1 MKRTGQLESF
11 NPPNGLFNEEHDM
24 FRDAVRRFFSET
36 LVPNI
41 DDWEAAG
48 RIPGSFM
55 RACGEQGILCPQVPE
70 AYGGPGG
77 DYRFNAIVA
86 EEFAYTTLGPGC
98 IAVHSDIVAGYLL
111 AHGNEEQKSKW
122 LPRMVSGETIG
133 AVAMTEP
140 NTGSDLQ
147 AIRTTAIEDGENY
160 IINGTK
166 TFISNGQTAGL
177 FVIVAKTDP
186 TQGAKGISL
195 FLVESDREG
204 FSRGV
209 NMRKLGL
216 KNQDTSEIILE
227 DIRVPK
233 ANMLGAEGTGFGALM
248 TELPQERLSIA
259 ISSTAYARK
268 AYELTSEYVKERQ
281 VFGKKVID
289 FQNTRF
295 KLADMKTRITVAHAF
310 VYRCLEQHVKGE
322 LTSEEGA
329 MAKLWTTELQ
339 GDVVDECLQLFGG
352 YGYMLEYPIARMYA
366 DARVQRIYGGTSEI
380 MRNIIGRTV

>member
-1 MKRTGQLESF
+1 VTKTGQLESF
-11 NPPNGLFNEEHDM
+11 NPPAGLFNDEHDM
-24 FRDAVRRFFSET
+24 FRDSIRRFFNET

-48 RIPGSFM
+48 QIPVSFL
-55 RACGEQGILCPQVPE
+55 RQCGDQGILCPQVPE
-70 AYGGPGG
+70 QYGGPGG

-111 AHGNEEQKSKW
+111 AHGNEEQKTKW
-122 LPRMVSGETIG
+122 LPLMVSGNAIT

-147 AIRTTAIEDGENY
+147 AVRTTAIRDGDDY

-166 TFISNGQTAGL
+166 MFISNGQTANL
-177 FVIVAKTDP
+177 FVVVAKTDP
-186 TQGAKGISL
+186 SQGAKGISL
-195 FLVESDREG
+195 FLVESDRGG
-204 FSRGV
+204 FSRGA
-209 NMRKLGL
+209 NLRKLGL
-216 KNQDTSEIILE
+216 KNQDTSEIIFE
-227 DIRVPK
+227 DVRVPK
-233 ANMLGAEGTGFGALM
+233 TNLLGPEGTGFGALM

-259 ISSTAYARK
+259 IASVAYARK
-268 AYELTSEYVKERQ
+268 AYELATDYVKERM
-281 VFGKKVID
+281 VFGQKVID

-295 KLADMKTRITVAHAF
+295 KLADMKTRIAVAHAW
-310 VYRCLEQHVKGE
+310 VYRCLEQHVRGE

>member
-11 NPPNGLFNEEHDM
+11 NPPTGLFNEEHDM
-24 FRDAVRRFFSET
+24 FRDAVRRFFNEA

-77 DYRFNAIVA
+77 DYLYNAIVA

-111 AHGNEEQKSKW
+111 AHGDEEQKSKW

-147 AIRTTAIEDGENY
+147 AIRTTAGRTGESY
-160 IINGTK
+160 IIKGTK
-166 TFISNGQTAGL
+166 TFISNGQTADL
-177 FVIVAKTDP
+177 FVVVAKTDP
-186 TQGAKGISL
+186 KLGAKGISL

-204 FSRGV
+204 FSRGA

-216 KNQDTSEIILE
+216 KNQDTSEIILQ
-227 DIRVPK
+227 DVRVPK
-233 ANMLGAEGTGFGALM
+233 ANLLGAEGSGFGALM

-259 ISSTAYARK
+259 VSSVAYARK
-268 AYELTSEYVKERQ
+268 AYELTAAYVKERQ
-281 VFGKKVID
+281 VFGQKVID

-295 KLADMKTRITVAHAF
+295 KLADMKTRIAVAHTW
-310 VYRCLEQHVKGE
+310 VYRCLEQHVRGE

>member
-1 MKRTGQLESF
+1 MRKRGQLESF
-11 NPPNGLFNEEHDM
+11 TPPVGLFNEEHDM
-24 FRDAVRRFFSET
+24 FRDAIRRFFKEA

-48 RIPGSFM
+48 RIPESFM
-55 RACGEQGILCPQVPE
+55 QACGDQGILCPQVPE

-111 AHGNEEQKSKW
+111 AHGNEEQKTRW
-122 LPRMVSGETIG
+122 LPGMVSGETIG
-133 AVAMTEP
+133 AIAMTEA

-147 AIRTTAIEDGENY
+147 AVRTTAIRDGDDY

-166 TFISNGQTAGL
+166 MFISNGQTAKL

-186 TQGAKGISL
+186 AQGAKGISL
-195 FLVESDREG
+195 FIVESDREG
-204 FSRGV
+204 FNRGA

-216 KNQDTSEIILE
+216 KNQDTSEIVLQ
-227 DIRVPK
+227 DVRVPK
-233 ANMLGAEGTGFGALM
+233 SNLLGTEGTGFGALM

-259 ISSTAYARK
+259 ISSVAYARK
-268 AYELTSEYVKERQ
+268 AYELTTEYVKERQ
-281 VFGKKVID
+281 VFGQKVID

-295 KLADMKTRITVAHAF
+295 KLADMKTRIAVAHAW
-310 VYRCLEQHVKGE
+310 VYRCLEQHIRSE

-329 MAKLWTTELQ
+329 MAKLWATELQ

>member
-1 MKRTGQLESF
+1 MTKSGQLESF
-11 NPPNGLFNEEHDM
+11 NPPAGLFNDEHDM
-24 FRDAVRRFFSET
+24 FRDSIRRFFNEA

-48 RIPGSFM
+48 QIPVSFF
-55 RACGEQGILCPQVPE
+55 RQCGDQGILCPQIPE
-70 AYGGPGG
+70 QYGGPGG

-86 EEFAYTTLGPGC
+86 EEFAYTTLGPGS

-122 LPRMVSGETIG
+122 LPGMVSGEIIG

-147 AIRTTAIEDGENY
+147 AVRTTAIHDGDGY

-166 TFISNGQTAGL
+166 TFISNGQTANL
-177 FVIVAKTDP
+177 FVVVAKTDSSR
-186 TQGAKGISL
+186 GAKGISL
-195 FLVESDREG
+195 FIVESDREG
-204 FSRGV
+204 FSRGR
-209 NMRKLGL
+209 NLRKLGL
-216 KNQDTSEIILE
+216 KNQDTSEIFF
-227 DIRVPK
+227 DNVRVPK
-233 ANMLGAEGTGFGALM
+233 SNLLSAEGTGFAALM
-248 TELPQERLSIA
+248 AELPQERLGIA
-259 ISSTAYARK
+259 ISAVAYARK
-268 AYELTSEYVKERQ
+268 AFELTTEYVKERE
-281 VFGKKVID
+281 VFGQKVVD

-295 KLADMKTRITVAHAF
+295 KLADMKTRIAVAHAWI
-310 VYRCLEQHVKGE
+310 YRCLEQHTRNE

-329 MAKLWTTELQ
+329 MAKLWATELQ
-339 GDVVDECLQLFGG
+339 GEVVDECLQLFGG